1 MPPHPAI
8 SGETSAASSTASS
21 PAAAQPPWATPPACP
36 VDYLPPAPDRPVLRL
51 ALDVASDH
59 RTVTG
64 TETVTFTPETAIDEL
79 DFRLWPNG
87 PEGGRTQGRLEVT
100 SVRAPGTG
108 RPHSVAAGARRGV
121 PGTLLVVP
129 LTQRSPAIKPVTAV
143 LSYTLRL
150 PPARLDR
157 LGATS
162 TLAWW
167 GSAHPMLAWVRGRGW
182 VREEAQASYGETQAS
197 EAAALDL
204 TVTAPAA
211 DVVLATGLGSPPGA
225 VAAGRRRWHFVA
237 AAARDVAVAVGRF
250 RTLTRLT
257 PAGGGARTV
266 PVTVAALPGATRS
279 LSALMAQLQRAL
291 AAHAARLGS
300 FPAEALTAV
309 DLPATG
315 HSGVEYPGLEFIG
328 DVEDAGFTITHETAH
343 QWFYNLVGDDQAR
356 DPWLDEAFAT
366 AEQAL
371 VDEQGSLYRAYLMA
385 PGRAGASLASF
396 GGDTGRYFETVY
408 YKGTA
413 AVLAART
420 AAGPGAFDAAIR
432 CYLRAQAWRVAAPA
446 DLARALANLPAALAV
461 LQHAGALPGPL
472 LAGPAPA
479 PGSGG
484 S

>member
-1 MPPHPAI
+1 VRRVGSLAAAGATSVVLLTGGCGTAARPQQGVSAAAPMPPHPAI
-8 SGETSAASSTASS
+8 SGETSAAGSTASS
-21 PAAAQPPWATPPACP
+21 PAAAQPPRATPPACP
-36 VDYLPPAPDRPVLRL
+36 ADYLPPAPDRPVLRL

-100 SVRAPGTG
+100 SVRPPGTG
-108 RPHSVAAGARRGV
+108 RPRSVAAGARPGV

-129 LTQRSPAIKPVTAV
+129 LTQRSPAGKPVTAV

-182 VREEAQASYGETQAS
+182 VREGAQASYGETQAS

-204 TVTAPAA
+204 TVTAPA
-211 DVVLATGLGSPPGA
+211 
-225 VAAGRRRWHFVA
+225 AAGRRRWHFVA

-257 PAGGGARTV
+257 PVGGGARTV
-266 PVTVAALPGATRS
+266 PVTVAALPGAARS

-291 AAHAARLGS
+291 AAHAARLGP

-315 HSGVEYPGLEFIG
+315 DSGVEYPGLEFIG

-343 QWFYNLVGDDQAR
+343 QWFYK
-356 DPWLDEAFAT
+356 
-366 AEQAL
+366 
-371 VDEQGSLYRAYLMA
+371 
-385 PGRAGASLASF
+385 PGR
-396 GGDTGRYFETVY
+396 GR
-408 YKGTA
+408 
-413 AVLAART
+413 
-420 AAGPGAFDAAIR
+420 PGA
-432 CYLRAQAWRVAAPA
+432 
-446 DLARALANLPAALAV
+446 
-461 LQHAGALPGPL
+461 
-472 LAGPAPA
+472 
-479 PGSGG
+479 
-484 S
+484 